1 MVKNLNRT
9 KKLDPPFVGPFVI
22 TKISKSKSA
31 VLKDSNGLLLPRNV
45 PVHQLKKVLLKDQ
58 DEQHFYVEGIV
69 AHKLENGKAL
79 YRVRW
84 HGYPPEADTWEPPD
98 AFDDPTTISN
108 YLSRSSI
115 LEEGNVNIHNGC

>member
-1 MVKNLNRT
+1 MLAFIANANVIYNQSGLKT
-9 KKLDPPFVGPFVI
+9 PAELDLSI
-22 TKISKSKSA
+22 KSSSIDF
-31 VLKDSNGLLLPRNV
+31 LCL
-45 PVHQLKKVLLKDQ
+45 Q
-58 DEQHFYVEGIV
+58 